1 MPPLY
6 VILFIKHTHRRNSAF
21 NKNRFCN
28 IISAMF
34 LQNSNVSGRIV
45 DNALEIKNVA
55 WGSIDNL
62 ITSII
67 SELPLFVAGLIV
79 FLLFYLLGKILKSA
93 FLSASK
99 RTNLDLRLRLL
110 FSRLIVIGIFVIGF
124 FTALTVIIPAFHF
137 SDLIAGLG
145 FSSFIIGFA
154 TKDILNNLF
163 SGVLILW
170 QQPFQIGDY
179 IFVKDRQGKVEF
191 IGVRATT
198 LRMDDGEMIL
208 MPNGDMYSNALTIR
222 GASAQ
227 RRMKLKIS
235 IGYTAKIERAK
246 SAILKFLDGAPGV
259 VKEPQPSV
267 FVTDLAADGVN
278 LSIYFWIKSD
288 ESSPMKV
295 LDTVAGSIKNALDEV
310 KIELY
315 PNGSSGAQN
324 AKPEN
329 AAIEYQA
336 DSGKKEEL

>member
-1 MPPLY
+1 LSNASFHKY
-6 VILFIKHTHRRNSAF
+6 
-21 NKNRFCN
+21 RFCN
-28 IISAMF
+28 IIGSEMI

-45 DNALEIKNVA
+45 DNASEISNVA
-55 WGSIDNL
+55 WSSIDNL
-62 ITSII
+62 LTAIVK
-67 SELPLFVAGLIV
+67 ELPLLVAGLIV
-79 FLLFYLLGKILKSA
+79 FFLFYLLGKILKSA

-110 FSRLIVIGIFVIGF
+110 VSRLIVIGIFVIGF

-145 FSSFIIGFA
+145 FSSFIVGFA
-154 TKDILNNLF
+154 AKDILNNLF

-179 IFVKDRQGKVEF
+179 IFVKDKQGKVEF

-235 IGYTAKIERAK
+235 IGYTAEIERVKAT
-246 SAILKFLDGAPGV
+246 ILKSLEITSGV
-259 VKEPQPSV
+259 VNEPPPSV

-288 ESSPMKV
+288 EANPMKV
-295 LDTVAGSIKNALDEV
+295 FDAVASVVKNALTDSE
-310 KIELY
+310 IELY
-315 PNGSSGAQN
+315 PNGSNVAQKPN
-324 AKPEN
+324 AEN
-329 AAIEYQA
+329 AAAEYQA
-336 DSGKKEEL
+336 DSDKKEEF

>member
-1 MPPLY
+1 ML
-6 VILFIKHTHRRNSAF
+6 
-21 NKNRFCN
+21 
-28 IISAMF
+28 
-34 LQNSNVSGRIV
+34 LQNSNVSTRIV
-45 DNALEIKNVA
+45 DNASEIKNVA
-55 WGSIDNL
+55 WSSIDNL

-67 SELPLFVAGLIV
+67 AELPLFVAGLIV

-110 FSRLIVIGIFVIGF
+110 FSRLIVIGIFVVGF

-179 IFVKDRQGKVEF
+179 IFVKDKQGKVEY

-235 IGYTAKIERAK
+235 VAYTAEIERVK
-246 SAILKFLDGAPGV
+246 TAILKVLENISGV
-259 VKEPQPSV
+259 VSEPQPNV

-288 ESSPMKV
+288 EASPMKV
-295 LDTVAGSIKNALDEV
+295 FDAVASAIKNALNAE
-310 KIELY
+310 KIEVY
-315 PNGSSGAQN
+315 PNGLNAAQN
-324 AKPEN
+324 PKAEN
-329 AAIEYQA
+329 AAVKYQA
-336 DSGKKEEL
+336 DSDEKEEL

>member
-1 MPPLY
+1 ML
-6 VILFIKHTHRRNSAF
+6 
-21 NKNRFCN
+21 
-28 IISAMF
+28 

-45 DNALEIKNVA
+45 DNASEISNVA
-55 WGSIDNL
+55 WTSIDNL
-62 ITSII
+62 LTSLIK
-67 SELPLFVAGLIV
+67 ELPLIVAGLIV
-79 FLLFYLLGKILKSA
+79 FFLFYLLGKIIKSA

-179 IFVKDRQGKVEF
+179 IFVKDKQGKVEF

-235 IGYTAKIERAK
+235 IGYTAEIERVKAT
-246 SAILKFLDGAPGV
+246 ILKSLEITSGV
-259 VKEPQPSV
+259 VNEPPPSV

-288 ESSPMKV
+288 EANPMKV
-295 LDTVAGSIKNALDEV
+295 FDTVASAIKNAVCAAE
-310 KIELY
+310 IELY
-315 PNGSSGAQN
+315 PNGSNAAQN
-324 AKPEN
+324 PKTETATT
-329 AAIEYQA
+329 EYQA
-336 DSGKKEEL
+336 DSDKKEEL

>member
-1 MPPLY
+1 
-6 VILFIKHTHRRNSAF
+6 
-21 NKNRFCN
+21 
-28 IISAMF
+28 MF
-34 LQNSNVSGRIV
+34 LQNSNVSTRII
-45 DNALEIKNVA
+45 DNASEISNVA
-55 WGSIDNL
+55 WTSVNNL
-62 ITSII
+62 LTAVI
-67 SELPLFVAGLIV
+67 SELPLFAAGIIIFILFWLIAKM
-79 FLLFYLLGKILKSA
+79 LRSA
-93 FLSASK
+93 FLAASK
-99 RTNLDLRLRLL
+99 RTKLDLRLRIL
-110 FSRLIVIGIFVIGF
+110 FSRLIGIGIFIVGF

-179 IFVKDRQGKVEF
+179 IFVKDKQGKVEY

-235 IGYTAKIERAK
+235 IGYNAEIERVK
-246 SAILKFLDGAPGV
+246 TAILKVLENSSGV
-259 VKEPQPSV
+259 VREPQPNV
-267 FVTDLAADGVN
+267 FVTDLASEGVN
-278 LSIYFWIKSD
+278 LSIYFWIQTS
-288 ESSPMKV
+288 ENNPMKV
-295 LDTVAGSIKNALDEV
+295 FDTVSTAIKNALSAA

-315 PNGSSGAQN
+315 PPGSIVVQN
-324 AKPEN
+324 TNAEN
-329 AAIEYQA
+329 APEYQA
-336 DSGKKEEL
+336 DSDQKEDF